1 MQNFEIQVPK
11 EYQYLSN
18 WTDFDSIMPP
28 GHIILNKSI
37 CGCGCTD
44 YYLTNDLPV
53 ILVSPRKALITSKLK
68 GGRTAGKLFYFDRSN
83 GSDVSDTIT
92 AMGNYLNY
100 CEQTPFGGQS
110 LVPKIMV
117 TYDSLHYV
125 VDALTNWNLMDRF
138 TIVVDEFTCIFTDVK
153 FKGSVEVN
161 LLHQLETLPNRTV
174 YISATPLKDAY
185 LSVLGQFQNLPYV
198 TLQWDPSRV
207 ETVNVY
213 YSKMTSPVSAIGQ
226 IIKDYRR
233 SGVFKSKNVGG
244 QRLDS
249 TEAVFFLNSVE
260 DIVRIIRKYTLTPA
274 ETLVICADTASN
286 WARLKRVGF
295 SIGTVPN
302 ETEYTTLNKPFMFVT
317 KCSFEGTDFYS
328 DSSTSYVFA
337 DCHWDNLALDISI
350 DLPQIAGRCRSKNNP
365 FRKEIFYYYKHK
377 NSDLEGQM
385 NLNEVLQHYADKR
398 ADSIQQVSELQ
409 NVTHKGHK
417 DRILQAQ
424 EKNHYTIDYVDAIDN
439 PDGTWSAVCN
449 ELAYVADVRAAEI
462 KANQY
467 QSTYQMLSFM
477 RENGF
482 VPKDQNAQHEK
493 LFTQFMALFDQDG
506 NFERR
511 MKLIVDTINYYPCLE
526 DLIDQTPV
534 IPYECKEYYHE
545 LGPDR
550 IQRCAYI
557 EANLKRELE
566 NVRRASM
573 INIQLEPGVV
583 YSNANIKSMIQA
595 EYDRLG
601 MNATAKATEITK
613 YVPDVIPARYTD
625 ENGKK
630 QNGYKLNC

>member
-1 MQNFEIQVPK
+1 MTNYFIEVPK

-18 WTDFDSIMPP
+18 WTDFDSIMPS
-28 GHIILNKSI
+28 GHVILNKSI

-68 GGRTAGKLFYFDRSN
+68 GSRTAGKLFYFDRSN
-83 GSDVSDTIT
+83 GGDASDTIT
-92 AMGNYLNY
+92 AMGDYLSFCGGN
-100 CEQTPFGGQS
+100 PFGSQL

-274 ETLVICADTASN
+274 ETMVICADTASN
-286 WARLKRVGF
+286 WARLKRIGF

-385 NLNEVLQHYADKR
+385 NLNELLQHYADKR

-424 EKNHYTIDYVDAIDN
+424 EKNHYTIDYVDAVDN

-482 VPKDQNAQHEK
+482 VPKDQNAQQEK
-493 LFTQFMALFDQDG
+493 LFTQFMALFNQDG

-511 MKLIVDTINYYPCLE
+511 MKLMIDTINYYPCLE
-526 DLIDQTPV
+526 DLIDQAPI

-550 IQRCAYI
+550 IKACGYI

-573 INIQLEPGVV
+573 INIQLEPDVV
-583 YSNANIKSMIQA
+583 YSNAAIKKMIQA

-625 ENGKK
+625 GNGKK
-630 QNGYKLNC
+630 QNGYKLI

>member
-1 MQNFEIQVPK
+1 MTNYFIEVPK

-18 WTDFDSIMPP
+18 WGDFDSIMPS
-28 GHIILNKSI
+28 GHVILNKSI

-68 GGRTAGKLFYFDRSN
+68 GSRTAGKLFYFDRSN
-83 GSDVSDTIT
+83 GGDVSETIT
-92 AMGNYLNY
+92 AMGDYLSFCGGN
-100 CEQTPFGGQS
+100 PFGGQ
-110 LVPKIMV
+110 LLAPKIMV
-117 TYDSLHYV
+117 TYDSLRNV
-125 VDALTNWNLMDRF
+125 VDALTNWNLMDQF

-213 YSKMTSPVSAIGQ
+213 YSEMTSPVSAIGQ

-274 ETLVICADTASN
+274 ETMVICADTASN
-286 WARLKRVGF
+286 WARLKRIGF

-377 NSDLEGQM
+377 NIDLEGQM
-385 NLNEVLQHYADKR
+385 DLNAALQHYADKR

-424 EKNHYTIDYVDAIDN
+424 EKNHYTIDYVDAVDN

-449 ELAYVADVRAAEI
+449 ELAYVSDVRAAEI

-493 LFTQFMALFDQDG
+493 LFTQFMALFNQDG

-511 MKLIVDTINYYPCLE
+511 MKLMIDTINYHPCLE
-526 DLIDQTPV
+526 DLIDQAPI

-550 IQRCAYI
+550 IKACAYI

-566 NVRRASM
+566 NTRRASM
-573 INIQLEPGVV
+573 INIQLEPDVV
-583 YSNANIKSMIQA
+583 YSNAAIKKMIQA

-601 MNATAKATEITK
+601 MTATAKATEITK
-613 YVPDVIPARYTD
+613 YVPGVIPARYTD
-625 ENGKK
+625 NNGKK
-630 QNGYKLNC
+630 QNGYKLI

>member
-1 MQNFEIQVPK
+1 MQNSFIEVPK

-18 WTDFDSIMPP
+18 WSDFDSIMPP

-83 GSDVSDTIT
+83 GGDVSETIT
-92 AMGNYLNY
+92 AMGNYLNR
-100 CEQTPFGGQS
+100 CGQSPFGSQP

-117 TYDSLHYV
+117 TYDSLPYV
-125 VDALTNWNLMDRF
+125 VDALTQWNLMDRF

-161 LLHQLETLPNRTV
+161 LLHQLETLPNRIV
-174 YISATPLKDAY
+174 YISATPLKDEY

-198 TLQWDPSRV
+198 TLHWDPSRV

-244 QRLDS
+244 ERLDS

-260 DIVRIIRKYTLTPA
+260 DIVRIIRKYNLTPA

-286 WARLKRVGF
+286 LARLKRVGF

-302 ETEYTTLNKPFMFVT
+302 ETEYTTLNKPFTFVT

-328 DSSTSYVFA
+328 DCSTSYVFA

-365 FRKEIFYYYKHK
+365 FRKEIFYFYKHK
-377 NSDLEGQM
+377 NSYLEELMDLDAA
-385 NLNEVLQHYADKR
+385 LQHYAEKR

-409 NVTHKGHK
+409 NVTHTGHK
-417 DRILQAQ
+417 IRILQAQ
-424 EKNHYTIDYVDAIDN
+424 EKNHYSIDYVDAVEN

-449 ELAYVADVRAAEI
+449 DLAYVSDVRAAEI
-462 KANQY
+462 KAKQY
-467 QSTYQMLSFM
+467 QSTYQMLCFM
-477 RENGF
+477 EDSGF
-482 VPKDQNAQHEK
+482 VPINKNAEVQNLFNQFVSEFNKDR
-493 LFTQFMALFDQDG
+493 

-511 MKLIVDTINYYPCLE
+511 MELLVCAIVNYPCLE
-526 DLIDQTPV
+526 ELIEECSV
-534 IPYECKEYYHE
+534 IPYEYKEYYHE

-550 IQRCAYI
+550 IKACAYI

-566 NVRRASM
+566 NARRASL
-573 INIQLEPGVV
+573 INIQLEPDVV
-583 YSNANIKSMIQA
+583 YSNASIKSMIQA

-630 QNGYKLNC
+630 QNGYKLI

>member
-1 MQNFEIQVPK
+1 MVNFDIVVPK

-28 GHIILNKSI
+28 GHVILNKSI

-83 GSDVSDTIT
+83 GGDVSDTIT
-92 AMGNYLNY
+92 AMGDYLSFCGGN
-100 CEQTPFGGQS
+100 PFGGQQ

-117 TYDSLHYV
+117 TYDSLPYV
-125 VDALTNWNLMDRF
+125 VGALTDWKLMDRF

-233 SGVFKSKNVGG
+233 SGVFKSKIVNG
-244 QRLDS
+244 QRVDS

-260 DIVRIIRKYTLTPA
+260 DIIKIIRKYKLTPA
-274 ETLVICADTASN
+274 ETMVICADTASN
-286 WARLKRVGF
+286 WARLKRIQF

-377 NSDLEGQM
+377 N
-385 NLNEVLQHYADKR
+385 
-398 ADSIQQVSELQ
+398 ADSIQQVKELA
-409 NVTHKGHK
+409 NVTHPGHR

-424 EKNHYTIDYVDAIDN
+424 EKDQYRKNYVDAIDN
-439 PDGTWSAVCN
+439 NDGTWTAVCN
-449 ELAYVADVRAAEI
+449 ELAYIADVRAAEI

-477 RENGF
+477 KDNGF
-482 VPKDQNAQHEK
+482 VPINKNAEVENLFNQFVSEFNKDR
-493 LFTQFMALFDQDG
+493 

-511 MKLIVDTINYYPCLE
+511 MELMACAIVNYPCLE
-526 DLIDQTPV
+526 ELIEECSF
-534 IPYECKEYYHE
+534 IPYEYKEYYHE

-550 IQRCAYI
+550 IKACAYI

-566 NVRRASM
+566 NTRRASM
-573 INIQLEPGVV
+573 INIQLEPDVV

-613 YVPDVIPARYTD
+613 YVPGVIPARYTD
-625 ENGKK
+625 GNGKK
-630 QNGYKLNC
+630 QNGYKLI

>member
-1 MQNFEIQVPK
+1 MVNFDIVVPQ

-18 WTDFDSIMPP
+18 WSDFDSIMPP

-83 GSDVSDTIT
+83 GGDVSDTIN
-92 AMGNYLNY
+92 AMGDYLSFCGGN
-100 CEQTPFGGQS
+100 PFGGQL

-117 TYDSLHYV
+117 TYDSLPYV
-125 VDALTNWNLMDRF
+125 VGALTDWNLMDRF

-174 YISATPLKDAY
+174 YISATPLKDEY

-260 DIVRIIRKYTLTPA
+260 DIIKIIRKYSLTPA

-286 WARLKRVGF
+286 WARLKRIQF

-302 ETEYTTLNKPFMFVT
+302 ETEYVTLNKPFTFVT

-385 NLNEVLQHYADKR
+385 NLNELLQHYADKR

-424 EKNHYTIDYVDAIDN
+424 EKNHYTIDYVDAVDN

-493 LFTQFMALFDQDG
+493 LFTQFMALFNQDG

-511 MKLIVDTINYYPCLE
+511 MKLMIDTINYYPCLE
-526 DLIDQTPV
+526 DLIDQAPI

-550 IQRCAYI
+550 IKACGYI

-573 INIQLEPGVV
+573 INIQLEPDVV
-583 YSNANIKSMIQA
+583 YSNAAIKKMIQA

-625 ENGKK
+625 GNGKK
-630 QNGYKLNC
+630 QNGYKLI

>member
-18 WTDFDSIMPP
+18 WTDFDNIMPP

-68 GGRTAGKLFYFDRSN
+68 GSRTAGKLFYFDRSN
-83 GSDVSDTIT
+83 GGDVSNTIS
-92 AMGNYLNY
+92 AMGDYLSFCGGN
-100 CEQTPFGGQS
+100 PFGGQL

-117 TYDSLHYV
+117 TYDSLRNV
-125 VDALTNWNLMDRF
+125 VDALTNWNLMDQF

-198 TLQWDPSRV
+198 ALQWDPSRV

-213 YSKMTSPVSAIGQ
+213 YSEMTSPVSAIGQ

-274 ETLVICADTASN
+274 ETLVICADTTSN

-377 NSDLEGQM
+377 NSDLEEQM
-385 NLNEVLQHYADKR
+385 DLNAALQHYADKR
-398 ADSIQQVSELQ
+398 ADSIQQVKELA
-409 NVTHKGHK
+409 NVTHPGHR
-417 DRILQAQ
+417 DRILQSQ
-424 EKNHYTIDYVDAIDN
+424 EKDQYRKNYVDAIDN

-477 RENGF
+477 KDNGF
-482 VPKDQNAQHEK
+482 VPINKNAEVETLFNQFVSEFNKDR
-493 LFTQFMALFDQDG
+493 

-511 MKLIVDTINYYPCLE
+511 LELMVCAIVNYPCLE
-526 DLIDQTPV
+526 ELIE
-534 IPYECKEYYHE
+534 ECSFIEYKYKEYYHE

-550 IQRCAYI
+550 IKACAYI

-573 INIQLEPGVV
+573 INIQLEPDVV
-583 YSNANIKSMIQA
+583 YSNAAVKKMIQD

-601 MNATAKATEITK
+601 MNAKAKATEITK
-613 YVPDVIPARYTD
+613 YVPGVIPARYTD

-630 QNGYKLNC
+630 QNGYKLI

>member
-1 MQNFEIQVPK
+1 MINFDIVVPK

-83 GSDVSDTIT
+83 GGDVSETIT
-92 AMGNYLNY
+92 AMGNYLNR
-100 CEQTPFGGQS
+100 CGQSPFGSQP

-117 TYDSLHYV
+117 TYDSLPYV
-125 VDALTNWNLMDRF
+125 VDALTQWNLMDRF

-161 LLHQLETLPNRTV
+161 LLHQLETLPNRIV
-174 YISATPLKDAY
+174 YISATPLKDEY

-198 TLQWDPSRV
+198 TLHWDPSRV

-244 QRLDS
+244 ERLDS

-260 DIVRIIRKYTLTPA
+260 DIVRIIRKYNLTPA

-286 WARLKRVGF
+286 LARLKRVGF

-302 ETEYTTLNKPFMFVT
+302 ETEYTTLNKPFTFVT

-328 DSSTSYVFA
+328 DCSTSYVFA

-365 FRKEIFYYYKHK
+365 FRKEIFYFYKHK
-377 NSDLEGQM
+377 NSYLEELMDLDAA
-385 NLNEVLQHYADKR
+385 LQHYAEKR

-409 NVTHKGHK
+409 NVTHTGHK
-417 DRILQAQ
+417 IRILQAQ
-424 EKNHYTIDYVDAIDN
+424 EKNHYSIDYVDAVEN

-449 ELAYVADVRAAEI
+449 DLAYVSDVRAAEI

-467 QSTYQMLSFM
+467 QSTYQMLCFM
-477 RENGF
+477 EDSGF
-482 VPKDQNAQHEK
+482 VPINKNAEVQNLFNQFVSEFNKDR
-493 LFTQFMALFDQDG
+493 

-511 MKLIVDTINYYPCLE
+511 MELLVCAIVNYPCLE
-526 DLIDQTPV
+526 ELIEECSV
-534 IPYECKEYYHE
+534 IPYEYKEYYHE

-550 IQRCAYI
+550 IKACAYI

-566 NVRRASM
+566 NARRASL
-573 INIQLEPGVV
+573 INIQLEPDVV
-583 YSNANIKSMIQA
+583 YSNASIKSMIQA

-630 QNGYKLNC
+630 QNGYKLI